1 MLGQKL
7 LLVLASFLYHLPSAI
22 TMLFSMLPSG
32 EKSIITLLGGIE
44 EGGGEDWSGIRIA
57 LEMNMVSEWSKLL

>member
-32 EKSIITLLGGIE
+32 EKSITTLLGGIE
-44 EGGGEDWSGIRIA
+44 EDGEDWSGTRIA